1 MSSDTDIKLDSYLE
15 AIQNHIKSA
24 DYDSAQNTLF
34 AIRELMRTKKIVNI
48 SNDVDLKLQVCTI
61 KNIRFLIKVRISFF
75 CFRVEIYGN
84 NI

>member
-1 MSSDTDIKLDSYLE
+1 MSYHVVFYSMSSDTDIKLDSYLE

-48 SNDVDLKLQVCTI
+48 SNDVDLKLQVCT
-61 KNIRFLIKVRISFF
+61 VISNQHH
-75 CFRVEIYGN
+75 YLY
-84 NI
+84 